1 MGIGSTLAGMEVPI
15 IGSDSVK
22 WFEVSVPSFSSSS
35 SSAVAA
41 SPPFAPLTEDYASSS
56 GVKDSSI
63 NLIWYS
69 LFRSVCVVFV
79 VSQIAFS
86 LAQNIH
92 RTTSTNSS
100 CNCDRKIHKALPHAL
115 ELLELSANKEFP
127 MVGLRITF
135 PDALSPF
142 AFVCQNQVNLPATV
156 HAESLFLNTP
166 FGCLVFSLKIIFSSV
181 YPKE

>member
-22 WFEVSVPSFSSSS
+22 WVEVSVPSSS
-35 SSAVAA
+35 SSAVSA
-41 SPPFAPLTEDYASSS
+41 SPPFAPLTEDYASSYV
-56 GVKDSSI
+56 VKDSPSH
-63 NLIWYS
+63 LIWYS

-79 VSQIAFS
+79 ASQIAFS
-86 LAQNIH
+86 LPQNIH
-92 RTTSTNSS
+92 WTISTNSS

-127 MVGLRITF
+127 MMGLRITF

-142 AFVCQNQVNLPATV
+142 AFVCQNQVNLPATI
-156 HAESLFLNTP
+156 HAKSLFLNTP
-166 FGCLVFSLKIIFSSV
+166 FGFLVFSLKVIFSSV
-181 YPKE
+181 YPKK